1 MATNNELKNK
11 RLKLKLSIE
20 DVSTYTK
27 VRVPFINAIEENQQI
42 DLPTPYINSFK
53 KTLDDF
59 YTSALKD
66 STILK
71 ELKTEKLEKNNITKQ
86 ANSDIK
92 QDEESSN
99 ITSEIIIDDTN
110 NDIIEGNEGFTVV
123 DNIGNPIN
131 KKYSKNHKIIDE
143 DNHIDTI
150 SEINII
156 NDKTNKLTVNKSLN
170 NTSNIKHEYVKH
182 NQQEQNNNKST
193 TISKENTSLNVIE
206 VDTQNNVHSSTKAYN
221 KLINKK
227 VQIAI
232 TYSIMVLLLVLTVYF
247 IFFYGK
253 NDNYDNIE
261 IYSIDSNKITKED
274 DNLLVLGGMSQDS
287 IVFEAHCIDTAW
299 IKVDIDGKK
308 YEDLIMTH
316 NEVRRWSAG
325 EYILLSTSNVG
336 NIKFYKN
343 DTLLPNLGAPGSMI
357 KNIRITAE
365 GISNVRPL
373 ENGTDAVSINDI
385 NTDYN
390 KINPSKPDTNSSN
403 TDTKVKTKK
412 TKTKKS
418 KEEPFI
424 PILDFSTPEITKSPV
439 LEEKKEKE

>member
-92 QDEESSN
+92 QDEESNN

-170 NTSNIKHEYVKH
+170 NSSNIKHEYVKH
-182 NQQEQNNNKST
+182 NQQEQNNNKLT
-193 TISKENTSLNVIE
+193 TISKENTPLNVIE

-232 TYSIMVLLLVLTVYF
+232 TYTIMVLLLVLTVYF

-316 NEVRRWSAG
+316 NEVRRWSAA

>member
-92 QDEESSN
+92 QDEESNN

-131 KKYSKNHKIIDE
+131 KKYSKNHKIIYE

-182 NQQEQNNNKST
+182 NQQEQNNNKLT
-193 TISKENTSLNVIE
+193 TISKENTPLNVIE

-232 TYSIMVLLLVLTVYF
+232 TYTIMVLLLVLTVYF

-316 NEVRRWSAG
+316 NEVRRWSAA

>member
-71 ELKTEKLEKNNITKQ
+71 ELKTEKIEKNNITKQ

-92 QDEESSN
+92 QDEESNN

-170 NTSNIKHEYVKH
+170 NTSNIKREYVKH

-193 TISKENTSLNVIE
+193 TISKENTPLNVIE

-232 TYSIMVLLLVLTVYF
+232 TYTIMVLLLVLTVYF

-316 NEVRRWSAG
+316 NEVRRWSAA

>member
-92 QDEESSN
+92 QDEESNN

-110 NDIIEGNEGFTVV
+110 NDIIEGNEGFTFV

-182 NQQEQNNNKST
+182 NQQEQNNNKLT
-193 TISKENTSLNVIE
+193 TISKENTPLNVIE

-232 TYSIMVLLLVLTVYF
+232 TYTIMVLLLVLTVYF

-316 NEVRRWSAG
+316 NEVRRWSAA

>member
-1 MATNNELKNK
+1 ATNNELKNK

-92 QDEESSN
+92 QDEESNN

-170 NTSNIKHEYVKH
+170 NSSNIKHEYVKH
-182 NQQEQNNNKST
+182 NQQEQNNNKLT
-193 TISKENTSLNVIE
+193 TISKENTPLNVIE

-232 TYSIMVLLLVLTVYF
+232 TYTIMVLLLVLTVYF

-316 NEVRRWSAG
+316 NEVRRWSAA

>member
-92 QDEESSN
+92 QDEESNN

-123 DNIGNPIN
+123 DNIENPIN

-193 TISKENTSLNVIE
+193 TISKENTPLNVIE

-232 TYSIMVLLLVLTVYF
+232 TYTIMILLLVLTVYF

-316 NEVRRWSAG
+316 NEVRRWSAA

>member
-92 QDEESSN
+92 QDEESNN

-193 TISKENTSLNVIE
+193 TISKENTPLNVIE

-232 TYSIMVLLLVLTVYF
+232 TYTIMVLLLVLTVYF

-316 NEVRRWSAG
+316 NEVRRWSAA

>member
-92 QDEESSN
+92 QDEESNN

-182 NQQEQNNNKST
+182 NQQDQNNNKLT
-193 TISKENTSLNVIE
+193 TISKENTPLNVIE

-232 TYSIMVLLLVLTVYF
+232 TYTIMVLLLVLTVYF

-316 NEVRRWSAG
+316 NEVRRWSAA

>member
-92 QDEESSN
+92 QDEESNN

-131 KKYSKNHKIIDE
+131 KKYSKNHKIIYE

-156 NDKTNKLTVNKSLN
+156 NDK
-170 NTSNIKHEYVKH
+170 
-182 NQQEQNNNKST
+182 
-193 TISKENTSLNVIE
+193 
-206 VDTQNNVHSSTKAYN
+206 
-221 KLINKK
+221 
-227 VQIAI
+227 
-232 TYSIMVLLLVLTVYF
+232 
-247 IFFYGK
+247 
-253 NDNYDNIE
+253 
-261 IYSIDSNKITKED
+261 
-274 DNLLVLGGMSQDS
+274 
-287 IVFEAHCIDTAW
+287 
-299 IKVDIDGKK
+299 
-308 YEDLIMTH
+308 
-316 NEVRRWSAG
+316 
-325 EYILLSTSNVG
+325 
-336 NIKFYKN
+336 
-343 DTLLPNLGAPGSMI
+343 
-357 KNIRITAE
+357 
-365 GISNVRPL
+365 
-373 ENGTDAVSINDI
+373 
-385 NTDYN
+385 
-390 KINPSKPDTNSSN
+390 
-403 TDTKVKTKK
+403 
-412 TKTKKS
+412 
-418 KEEPFI
+418 
-424 PILDFSTPEITKSPV
+424 
-439 LEEKKEKE
+439 

>member
-92 QDEESSN
+92 QDEESNN
-99 ITSEIIIDDTN
+99 ITAEIIIDDTN

-170 NTSNIKHEYVKH
+170 NSSNIKHEYVKH
-182 NQQEQNNNKST
+182 NQQEQNNNKLT
-193 TISKENTSLNVIE
+193 TISKENTPLNVIE

-232 TYSIMVLLLVLTVYF
+232 TYTIMVLLLVLTVYF

-316 NEVRRWSAG
+316 NEVRRWSAA